1 MFSVLAALR
10 QAGVQLQGRL
20 VALIWK
26 RAFWGFFFSSFNSFV
41 VFIDLANV
49 NFRKII
55 VCKTRDGME
64 FLCLDLSVLCAN

>member
-1 MFSVLAALR
+1 M
-10 QAGVQLQGRL
+10 
-20 VALIWK
+20 
-26 RAFWGFFFSSFNSFV
+26 GFFFSSFNSFV

-64 FLCLDLSVLCAN
+64 FLCLDLSVLCANYFFFVGLELIFCDDFAQFS